1 MSQYFIGGGGGGGT
15 GDVVGPASSTDNAI
29 VRFDGTTG
37 KLIQNGVSIETDAGE
52 ILAGNGSYTNPA
64 FSFISDSTVGFYG
77 GVDFL
82 GIAASNIPIGQ
93 FTGTQNFGLPT
104 FDFIGASALLGSVS
118 INASTPITTNYNL
131 QPSDC
136 FLGVTDTSVPLT
148 ITLNHTN
155 TAYYIGRMIYIKDE
169 TGGAATNNITI
180 DGGGFLIDG
189 QATKVINT
197 DYGSLFLIGQADGN
211 FATIADNAL
220 PAPAQP
226 LQNLGFTWDGNV
238 PATFTVTSANGTAL
252 SAGNKGWVS
261 MPSNVANLYI
271 GEVKNYDITA
281 DQSFTDTVAGDI
293 SGMLFGATTGV
304 NWDEFCPFYMYAVSK
319 SDDSDI
325 AFMISRI
332 PGKTISPAAGSI
344 GKAGAIVNNGEG
356 DFFSLKN
363 VTVAK
368 YAGTSCQCIGAFT
381 MKMDGATD
389 SWYVSESGLGYDF
402 GVGVF
407 GENTVYNYPM
417 GQNTATSG
425 SHFYSAGTLP
435 VFTDQVATYS
445 ITKDGYL
452 TYSIRYSIQTSDG
465 AGGNPVFYTVPLKN
479 GIDYFSCIGMYR
491 ATSTTATVLLSAFQ
505 DAGNIQGQLFASG
518 YTDPLYAYDL
528 APGDATGVLV
538 MTIQYKLFSV

>member
-1 MSQYFIGGGGGGGT
+1 MSQYFLSAGGGGGGG
-15 GDVVGPASSTDNAI
+15 GDVVGPASSTDNAL
-29 VRFDGTTG
+29 VRFDGITG
-37 KLIQNGVSIETDAGE
+37 KIIQNGVSVETDAGE
-52 ILAGNGSYTNPA
+52 ILAGNGSQSNPA
-64 FSFISDSTVGFYG
+64 YSFVNDPSSGIYSG
-77 GVDFL
+77 GVDDNYFVSGGQQVGSFNSVAFSL
-82 GIAASNIPIGQ
+82 NAHAHMTNSFSYALIGTAAS
-93 FTGTQNFGLPT
+93 
-104 FDFIGASALLGSVS
+104 
-118 INASTPITTNYNL
+118 TTM
-131 QPSDC
+131 PSNTSYV
-136 FLGVTDTSVPLT
+136 GVTDTTAPRT
-148 ITLNHTN
+148 ITLDPNLFP
-155 TAYYIGRMIYIKDE
+155 YYGVAIFVKDE
-169 TGGAATNNITI
+169 TGTAAANNITI
-180 DGGGFLIDG
+180 DTFGGAYTIDG
-189 QATKVINT
+189 ASTKTIDT
-197 DYGSLFLIGQADGN
+197 DYGGYFIMLGTDGQ
-211 FATIADNAL
+211 FYTIAQAN
-220 PAPAQP
+220 PAAPVGSGQP

-363 VTVAK
+363 VTVAD

-491 ATSTTATVLLSAFQ
+491 ATSTTATLLLSAFQ

>member
-238 PATFTVTSANGTAL
+238 PATFSVTSADGTAL
-252 SAGNKGWVS
+252 SGSNKGWLS
-261 MPSNVANLYI
+261 MPSNVANLLI
-271 GEVKNYDITA
+271 GLVANYDITA
-281 DQSFTDTVAGDI
+281 DQSFTDSVAGDL
-293 SGMLFGATTGV
+293 SGMRFGVTTGV
-304 NWDEFCPFYMYAVSK
+304 DWLEFCPFFVYAVSK

-325 AFMISRI
+325 AFMISRV
-332 PGKTISPAAGSI
+332 PGRTQSPAAASI
-344 GKAGAIVNNGEG
+344 GKAGSIVNNGQD
-356 DFFSLKN
+356 DFFCMKN
-363 VTVAK
+363 VTVSD
-368 YAGTSCQCIGAFT
+368 YAQTSCICIGALT
-381 MKMDGATD
+381 MKFDGATD
-389 SWYVSESGLGYDF
+389 SWYVAENGVGYDF
-402 GVGVF
+402 GVGCF
-407 GENTVYNYPM
+407 GENTVYNFPA
-417 GQNTATSG
+417 GQNGADTG
-425 SHFYSAGTLP
+425 IHFSTAGTFPTFISFSAQYTLDK
-435 VFTDQVATYS
+435 V
-445 ITKDGYL
+445 
-452 TYSIRYSIQTSDG
+452 
-465 AGGNPVFYTVPLKN
+465 GNLRYTVNYSGLTVDGTGTDEIFAYTPMQNLQ
-479 GIDYFSCIGMYR
+479 DYFSPIGLCR
-491 ATSTTATVLLSAFQ
+491 VDNANTFIGLGVLQ
-505 DAGNIQGQLFASG
+505 NAGNYISEL
-518 YTDPLYAYDL
+518 PLINANNSLQCDTF
-528 APGDATGVLV
+528 TGGGVGGFLRLTYQFKV
-538 MTIQYKLFSV
+538 T